1 MIVHPWWKHEN
12 TATNCNMGNILSYKW
27 SSVEFS
33 RESSLIYTPLF
44 DKSKLS
50 IFRLS
55 VSSER
60 VLIRLAD
67 SLCDDHP
74 VRSLYVE
81 ITAER
86 NNNNK
91 GCFNFGV
98 VRVVEDGACGQTV
111 RDTEQFTN
119 LCGKKSCFYGVM
131 RKSGSGN
138 LNSEEKKVTWWEVVH
153 SYKVTLTSHVRY
165 SVMIKCDEVRGLC
178 AEFIGPFKCEGQVSR
193 EGLLKQCSAD
203 SLVRL
208 SDVKGKPPKALN
220 AFVESGFTGKE
231 YILFKPE
238 EKARRVKIIN
248 TDANF
253 NGSGNGSEYRNCNI
267 IMKYEAKGTN

>member
-1 MIVHPWWKHEN
+1 
-12 TATNCNMGNILSYKW
+12 MGNIFSYKW
-27 SSVEFS
+27 SSLEFPK
-33 RESSLIYTPLF
+33 ESSLIYTSLF

-55 VSSER
+55 VSPER
-60 VLIRLAD
+60 VLFRLAD
-67 SLCDDHP
+67 SLCNDHP

-86 NNNNK
+86 NNNNNK
-91 GCFNFGV
+91 ECFTFGV
-98 VRVVEDGACGQTV
+98 VRVVEDGASEQTV
-111 RDTEQFTN
+111 RNTEHLTN

-131 RKSGSGN
+131 RKSESGN
-138 LNSEEKKVTWWEVVH
+138 LGSAEKRVTWWEVVH
-153 SYKVTLTSHVRY
+153 SYNVTPTTHVRY

-178 AEFIGPFKCEGQVSR
+178 AEFIGPFKCAGRVSR
-193 EGLLKQCSAD
+193 EGLLKQCSSAD
-203 SLVRL
+203 SLIRV
-208 SDVKGKPPKALN
+208 SNVKGKPPKALN

-238 EKARRVKIIN
+238 EKARRVKIVN
-248 TDANF
+248 TDAKF
-253 NGSGNGSEYRNCNI
+253 NGSGNASEYRNCNI